1 MNEIQRRTEWAVA
14 ALIAIVMAAC
24 GEPASDPEVT
34 YQAPEATQAPKIPG
48 HSVDLP
54 AALPAGGWTASGP
67 GTVTV
72 NDDGTTGAPS
82 MSYALDGTSV
92 WSTQTWR
99 FNTTAT
105 AAKTVTLPFTYQG
118 YHAWFQVQVFVR
130 AFVTGPSGTTYYPLL
145 AQGPVDCCTAPSGGF
160 TLTGST
166 TLTVA
171 AGDVYGFELGGSNFD
186 SDARLQGSFTV
197 DLGGQEVIDVTPPTI
212 FLQAD
217 RTTLWPPNHRMLL
230 VATVSASDDLDAA
243 PSLSVTVTSNEPEDA
258 KGDGA
263 TAHDWEVVNKG
274 DGTFDVY
281 VRAERAG
288 GGTGRIY
295 TLTATA
301 TDAAGNTATE
311 AVKLVVPHDLGRP

>member
-1 MNEIQRRTEWAVA
+1 MKDIWRSAERAVTV
-14 ALIAIVMAAC
+14 LIAIVMAAC
-24 GEPASDPEVT
+24 GEPTS
-34 YQAPEATQAPKIPG
+34 APEASRTPEPTQARETQE
-48 HSVDLP
+48 HAVDLP
-54 AALPAGGWTASGP
+54 TVLPAGGWTASGP

-82 MSYALDGTSV
+82 MSYALGGTWV

-118 YHAWFQVQVFVR
+118 YHSWFQVQVFVR
-130 AFVTGPSGTTYYPLL
+130 AFVTGPGGTRYYPLL
-145 AQGPVDCCTAPSGGF
+145 AQGPVNCCTAPSGGF

-171 AGDVYGFELGGSNFD
+171 SGEVYGFELGGSNFD
-186 SDARLQGSFTV
+186 SDSRLQGTFTV
-197 DLGGQEVIDVTPPTI
+197 DLDSQEVIDVTPPTI
-212 FLQAD
+212 SLHAD
-217 RTTLWPPNHRMLL
+217 TTILWPPNHQMIF

-263 TAHDWEVVNKG
+263 TAHDWEVVDKG

-295 TLTATA
+295 TVTATA
-301 TDAAGNTATE
+301 TDASGNTATE
-311 AVKLVVPHDLGRP
+311 AVSLVVPHDRGRP

>member
-1 MNEIQRRTEWAVA
+1 MNEIVRRTEWAVA
-14 ALIAIVMAAC
+14 ALIAIVMVAC
-24 GEPASDPEVT
+24 GEPASAPKATQTPEVT
-34 YQAPEATQAPKIPG
+34 QAPETHE

-54 AALPAGGWTASGP
+54 AVLPAGGWTANGP

-72 NDDGTTGAPS
+72 NNDGTQGAPS

-92 WSTQTWR
+92 WSSKTWR

-105 AAKTVTLPFTYQG
+105 AAKTVILPFTYQG

-145 AQGPVDCCTAPSGGF
+145 AQGPVNCCTAPSGGF
-160 TLTGST
+160 ILTGNT
-166 TLTVA
+166 TLIVA
-171 AGDVYGFELGGSNFD
+171 AGDVYGFEIGGSNFD
-186 SDARLQGSFTV
+186 SDSRLQGTFTV
-197 DLGGQEVIDVTPPTI
+197 DMDSQEVIDVTPPTI
-212 FLQAD
+212 FLHAET
-217 RTTLWPPNHRMLL
+217 TTLWPPNHQMIL
-230 VATVSASDDLDAA
+230 VATASASDDLDAA
-243 PSLSVTVTSNEPEDA
+243 PSLSVTVTSNEHEDA
-258 KGDGA
+258 KGEGA

-288 GGTGRIY
+288 RGTGRIY

-301 TDAAGNTATE
+301 TDASGNTATE
-311 AVKLVVPHDLGRP
+311 AVNVVVPHDQGRP